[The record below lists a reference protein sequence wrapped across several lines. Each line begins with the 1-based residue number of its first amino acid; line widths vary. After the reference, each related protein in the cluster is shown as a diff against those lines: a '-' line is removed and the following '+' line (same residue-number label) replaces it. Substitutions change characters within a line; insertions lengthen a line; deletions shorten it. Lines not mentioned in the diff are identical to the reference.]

1 MKTKYPFII
10 KGTQFERIDS
20 LTVST
25 IKKIAGRISQNGIKY
40 LHDDSVVLT
49 SNNIGD
55 ILNIVKNGGWAH
67 SINVKRIMPN
77 VTKIFVVPNNSVEKN
92 NTSMGIV
99 FIATTNA
106 IQCQSTGMNWESE
119 KVEDGKK

>member
-1 MKTKYPFII
+1 MSF
-10 KGTQFERIDS
+10 QNRASACCFVVVFVD
-20 LTVST
+20 
-25 IKKIAGRISQNGIKY
+25 KI
-40 LHDDSVVLT
+40 
-49 SNNIGD
+49 